1 MKKLFTFLLMA
12 AMSMAVMAEKE
23 LYGVLESGTLTI
35 FYDEARGAKNG
46 VVEWWNDDAIKAE
59 TTTVLF
65 DASVADARP
74 TSTAG
79 WFMGFELLSTVTDMD
94 LLNTED
100 VTDMSEMFSYCK
112 LLTSLDFSTHNTS
125 KVTNMYGM
133 FYGCEALTFLDVSF
147 DTKNVTDMSWMFYY
161 CDALPSLDVTGFD
174 TKNVTN
180 MQGMFADCHELTSL
194 DLSTFNTENVT
205 NMQGMFAGC
214 HELVSLDLSTFD
226 TENVTDMEEMF
237 RDCWKL
243 EEVNLSSFDTKN
255 VLSMYQMFSGCWAL
269 KSTAM
274 IPLKLTGFNTSKV
287 TTMYQMFEG
296 CYAIEYLNLTSFNTE
311 NVENMS
317 HMFSYCNNLVT
328 IDGLGS
334 FNTGKVEN
342 MSYMFSDCNNID
354 FASDDFL
361 SFNTR
366 NVTNMKSMFQN
377 CSAVTELDLRSFSM
391 SKVENTERMFEGC
404 SNMSVIICSD
414 DWSAYENITSSDDMF
429 NGCDLLHGGAY
440 TPTIYDAANPMD
452 KTYAHVDEGTSNP
465 GYFTT
470 GPMELYTVY
479 DPETKVLTY
488 HYDVNRP
495 KHDGIVDLVSNKLN
509 YSKYY
514 QEAEKVVIEP
524 AVQLKSLTDM
534 EFFFGGLVKGNDK
547 SLEKVKK
554 IEGLNYIN
562 TSDVT
567 NYNFMFWEMKSIDS
581 LDLSSFHV
589 ENATSME
596 SMFDGCNS
604 LKYVNLSSFNKS
616 GKVTNFDFMFANC
629 SSLESLDVRMLDTH
643 SATTMEYMFSFCTSL
658 KTLDLSY
665 FNTEGVNSMHEM
677 FYGCSALVALAL
689 DRFSASSLTNV
700 ESMFYGCTK
709 LKTIWCPTDF
719 SGVPNSIDMFF
730 SCESLEGSKGT
741 AYDDANPKDKTY
753 AHIDG
758 GSGYEGYFSERG
770 TDKLMYTVYNPVSRT
785 LSFNYD
791 WNFYSTP
798 YNPGSSIPELLE
810 DKVLFRDYCNEI
822 ETAWFDYAFYEAPL
836 THGGDLFHQFLRDGE
851 GNVLYVYTA
860 GNIISIS
867 GWENLNTNE
876 MTDMSYMFYG
886 LDDIDLKVL
895 DLSTFNTDKVTDMSH
910 MFEGAS
916 STTKIDLSNFNTENV
931 TNMNSMFS
939 TCSSLTELDLSKFDT
954 KNVTDMSWMFSN
966 CGGLDKLDVSG
977 FKTDKVTDMAVMFGG
992 CYNLTSLDVT
1002 KFDTKKVENM
1012 SNMFAGCN
1020 GLTSLDV
1027 SKLNTELV
1035 RDMSYMFGGCTGL
1048 TELDV
1053 KSFKTDSVRDMGGMF
1068 SDCSELTSLDLSS
1081 FHTDSVERMPYM
1093 FQMCSKLESVDLS
1106 SFNAGKVV
1114 SMENM
1119 FYDCSAL
1126 KQLDLSS
1133 FHTDSIHYA
1142 IGMFSNCTALEK
1154 IDLSTFH
1161 APKLQN
1167 ASFMFYSCPKLT
1179 RLDLSAFESEE
1190 IRDLNS
1196 MFAEC
1201 AELKYVDISS
1211 FGRDQLISVYGV
1223 FENCAKLDTIVC
1235 NDNWKLTKT
1244 LVDEYYSSARIFAGC
1259 DVLRGPLGSTTA
1271 DYAVDLADDY
1281 VHINYAHVDEGVS
1294 KPGFFTPK
1302 LKVVFVDADES
1313 ELKTEYVVYG
1323 HAATEPAK
1331 PTKEGYHFVKWDQDF
1346 DAVKDNLTIKP
1357 VFEINTYKVTFVAE
1371 HGTITSDPVIADM
1384 DNVEHGTILELSAK
1398 PEEGYELVGWENY
1411 DGMNLIVTSDT
1422 TVTALFKQK
1431 EYKVT
1436 FVAEHGTITSD
1447 PEIADMDHVIHGSE
1461 FVLTATPEE
1470 GYDFKGWTN
1479 YDGSKLVVTSDTT
1492 VTANFTIQTFTV
1504 KFLDIN
1510 GDQIGETQIVE
1521 WGKDAIA
1528 PEAPEVEGY
1537 TFTDWDNYYTNVKG
1551 NLVVNAVYELNTYK
1565 VTLIAEHGEIT
1576 SDPVVADMDKVEHGT
1591 ELVLTATPDEGY
1603 DFDKWTNYNGTK
1615 LIVTSDTT
1623 VTALFKIQTFTV
1635 IFQDENGTELK
1646 KETVEWG
1653 KSATAP
1659 EDPTKEGWT
1668 FAGWDKAFNVVK
1680 SDLTVTAT
1688 YTKNPVYIVTFIDYD
1703 ESVIAEVK
1711 VEEGK
1716 DAVAPD
1722 DPIREGYHFTG
1733 WDKAFNNVT
1742 EDITVTAQYAINTYT
1757 VIFLGFDDVKL
1768 GEQVVEH
1775 GQAAPG
1781 VTAPPVAGYIFIGW
1795 DTDYTSV
1802 TKDLTVKAVY
1812 EKDLTPKNLKVSQED
1827 KDGDQLIT
1835 LSWDKVDGVPSYEL
1849 SVFNGEDE
1857 LFTSNTFGENV
1868 VEKTLSE
1875 LVKKYEIKPGTYT
1888 IHWAVRSTNIMGVAV
1903 SDWAEGDD
1911 FTITVKSPGPGTGV
1925 ESIQHSEVSIQKV
1938 LREGHI
1944 YIIVG
1949 DKTFDA
1955 SGRLVK

>member
-1 MKKLFTFLLMA
+1 MA
-12 AMSMAVMAEKE
+12 MLSMVVMAEKE

-46 VVEWWNDDAIKAE
+46 VLEWWNDDAIKAE

-79 WFMGFELLSTVTDMD
+79 WFMGFELLSTITDMD

-100 VTDMSEMFSYCK
+100 VTDMSEMFSDCK
-112 LLTSLDFSTHNTS
+112 LLTSLDFSPFNTS

-133 FYGCEALTFLDVSF
+133 FFGCEALTFLDVSF
-147 DTKNVTDMSWMFYY
+147 DTQNVTDMSWMFSN
-161 CDALPSLDVTGFD
+161 CESLPSLDLKGFD
-174 TKNVTN
+174 TKNVTD
-180 MQGMFADCHELTSL
+180 MGGMFANCHELTSL
-194 DLSTFNTENVT
+194 NLNS
-205 NMQGMFAGC
+205 
-214 HELVSLDLSTFD
+214 FD
-226 TENVTDMEEMF
+226 TENVTIMEGMF
-237 RDCWKL
+237 RDCRKL

-274 IPLKLTGFNTSKV
+274 IPLELTGFNTSKV
-287 TTMYQMFEG
+287 ESMYQMFDG
-296 CYAIEYLNLTSFNTE
+296 CNAIEYLDLTSFNTE

-317 HMFSYCNNLVT
+317 YMFSYCTNLVT
-328 IDGLGS
+328 IDGLGF
-334 FNTGKVEN
+334 FNTGKVTD
-342 MSYMFSDCNNID
+342 MSFMFNGCNKID

-361 SFNTR
+361 YFDTR
-366 NVTNMKSMFQN
+366 NVTDMSYMFFN
-377 CSAVTELDLRSFSM
+377 CQSVTELDLRSFSM
-391 SKVENTERMFEGC
+391 SKVENTERMFNGC
-404 SNMSVIICSD
+404 SNMYVIICSD
-414 DWSAYENITSSDDMF
+414 DWSAYENITFSADMF
-429 NGCDLLHGGAY
+429 KDCDLLHGGAY

-465 GYFTT
+465 GYFTV

-524 AVQLKSLTDM
+524 AVQMKSLTDM
-534 EFFFGGLVKGNDK
+534 EFFFGGVVGGNDK

-596 SMFDGCNS
+596 GMFDGCNS

-616 GKVTNFDFMFANC
+616 GKVTNFYFMFANC

-665 FNTEGVNSMHEM
+665 FNTEGVNSMQEM
-677 FYGCSALVALAL
+677 FYGCSSLETLAL

-700 ESMFYGCTK
+700 KSMFYGCTN

-741 AYDDANPKDKTY
+741 EFDAGKVNAEY
-753 AHIDG
+753 AVQDG
-758 GSGYEGYFSERG
+758 YLGRNGYFSERG
-770 TDKLMYTVYNPVSRT
+770 SEPMMYTVYIPVSRT
-785 LSFNYD
+785 LFFNYD
-791 WNFYSTP
+791 ADFYKEA

-810 DKVLFRDYCNEI
+810 DKVFFRDYCNEI
-822 ETAWFDYAFYEAPL
+822 ENAVFNISFAAARP
-836 THGGDLFHQFLRDGE
+836 THGGDLFHQFERDKE
-851 GNVLYVYTA
+851 GNIFFA
-860 GNIISIS
+860 HAASNITTI
-867 GWENLNTNE
+867 LDFDFVNTEE
-876 MTDMSYMFYG
+876 MTDMSYMVYG
-886 LDDIDLKVL
+886 IDDIDLSTI
-895 DLSTFNTDKVTDMSH
+895 DFSTFNTDKVTDMSH
-910 MFEGAS
+910 MFEGAN
-916 STTKIDLSNFNTENV
+916 STTKIDLSKFNTENV
-931 TNMNSMFS
+931 TNMNSMFDG
-939 TCSSLTELDLSKFDT
+939 CSSLTSLNVTMFDT
-954 KNVTDMSWMFSN
+954 KNVTDMSWMFNGCSELK
-966 CGGLDKLDVSG
+966 GLDV
-977 FKTDKVTDMAVMFGG
+977 TDFNTSNVTDMAVMFGG
-992 CYNLTSLDVT
+992 CYNLTALDVT

-1012 SNMFAGCN
+1012 SNMFAGCS

-1081 FHTDSVERMPYM
+1081 FHTDSVQLMPYM

-1119 FYDCSAL
+1119 FFGCSAL

-1161 APKLQN
+1161 APKLEN
-1167 ASFMFYSCPKLT
+1167 ASYMFYSCPKLT
-1179 RLDLSAFESEE
+1179 RLDLSAFESKD

-1211 FGRDQLISVYGV
+1211 FGRHNLYSVYGV

-1302 LKVVFVDADES
+1302 FKVLFVDADES

-1323 HAATEPAK
+1323 HAATEPETK
-1331 PTKEGYHFVKWDQDF
+1331 PTKEGYHFVEWDQAF

-1357 VFEINTYKVTFVAE
+1357 KFEINTYKVTFVE
-1371 HGTITSDPVIADM
+1371 ENGTITSDPEIM
-1384 DNVEHGTILELSAK
+1384 DYEHVEHGSEFVLTASPAY
-1398 PEEGYELVGWENY
+1398 GYELDNWTNY
-1411 DGMNLIVTSDT
+1411 DGTKLVVTSDT
-1422 TVTALFKQK
+1422 TVTATFKLK

-1447 PEIADMDHVIHGSE
+1447 PEIADMDHVKHGSE
-1461 FVLTATPEE
+1461 FVLTATPDE
-1470 GYDFKGWTN
+1470 GYVLNEWIN
-1479 YDGSKLVVTSDTT
+1479 YDESKLYVTSDTT
-1492 VTANFTIQTFTV
+1492 VTATFKLQTFDV

-1510 GDQIGETQIVE
+1510 GDQIGATQVVE
-1521 WGKDAIA
+1521 WGHDAVA

-1537 TFTDWDNYYTNVKG
+1537 TFQGWNASFVNVKA
-1551 NLVVNAVYELNTYK
+1551 NITVEAIYAINEYK
-1565 VTLIAEHGEIT
+1565 LTFVAEHGSIA
-1576 SDPVVADMDKVEHGT
+1576 SDPVVADLNKVEHGT

-1603 DFDKWTNYNGTK
+1603 DFDEWTNYNGMK
-1615 LIVTSDTT
+1615 LVVTSDTT
-1623 VTALFKIQTFTV
+1623 VTAAFKLKTFTV
-1635 IFQDENGTELK
+1635 IFEDWDGTQIGESQI
-1646 KETVEWG
+1646 VEWG
-1653 KSATAP
+1653 SAATAP
-1659 EDPTKEGWT
+1659 EEPTREGWT

-1680 SDLTVTAT
+1680 SDLVVTAT
-1688 YTKNPVYIVTFIDYD
+1688 YTKNPVYTVTFIDYD

-1733 WDKAFNNVT
+1733 WDKAFDNVT
-1742 EDITVTAQYAINTYT
+1742 ADLTVMAKYAINTYT
-1757 VIFLGFDDVKL
+1757 VTFLGFEDVKL

-1775 GQAAPG
+1775 GQDAPG
-1781 VTAPPVAGYIFIGW
+1781 VMAPVVDGYVFKGW
-1795 DTDYTSV
+1795 DTDYTKV
-1802 TKDLTVKAVY
+1802 TKDLTVKAIY
-1812 EKDLTPKNLKVSQED
+1812 EKDLTPKNLKVNLED
-1827 KDGDQLIT
+1827 KDGDVLIT
-1835 LSWDKVDGVPSYEL
+1835 LTWDKVDGVPTYDVQ
-1849 SVFNGEDE
+1849 VFDGEDE
-1857 LFTSNTFGENV
+1857 LVTTNTFGQNV
-1868 VEKTLSE
+1868 VELKLSE
-1875 LVKKYEIKPGTYT
+1875 LVKKYSIKPGTYT
-1888 IHWAVRSTNIMGVAV
+1888 LDWAVRSTDALLKPL
-1903 SDWAEGDD
+1903 SEWAKGPD
-1911 FTITVKSPGPGTGV
+1911 FEITVKSPGPGTGV
-1925 ESIQHSEVSIQKV
+1925 DEVQGDQMQSTKV

-1955 SGRLVK
+1955 SGHLVK

>member
-1 MKKLFTFLLMA
+1 MKKFFTLALMA
-12 AMSMAVMAEKE
+12 AMSMVVMAEKE

-46 VVEWWNDDAIKAE
+46 VVEWWNDDAIKAA
-59 TTTVLF
+59 TTTVKF
-65 DASVADARP
+65 DASVATARP
-74 TSTAG
+74 TSTEG
-79 WFMGFELLSTVTDMD
+79 WFRDFELLTTVTDMD

-100 VTDMSEMFSYCK
+100 VTTMAEMFSGCK

-147 DTKNVTDMSWMFYY
+147 DTQNVTDMDWMF
-161 CDALPSLDVTGFD
+161 CHCEALPSLDVKGFD
-174 TKNVTN
+174 THNVTT
-180 MQGMFADCHELTSL
+180 MEGMFADCHELTSL
-194 DLSTFNTENVT
+194 NL
-205 NMQGMFAGC
+205 GY
-214 HELVSLDLSTFD
+214 FD
-226 TENVTDMEEMF
+226 TENVAIMEGMF

-274 IPLKLTGFNTSKV
+274 IPLELTGFNTSKV
-287 TTMYQMFEG
+287 ESMYQMFYG
-296 CYAIEYLNLTSFNTE
+296 CNAIEYLDLTSFNTE

-317 HMFSYCNNLVT
+317 DMFNYCDNLVT
-328 IDGLGS
+328 IDGLGY

-354 FASDDFL
+354 FASYDFL

-366 NVTNMKSMFQN
+366 NVTNMESMFQN
-377 CSAVTELDLRSFSM
+377 CSAVTSLDLRSFSM
-391 SKVENTERMFEGC
+391 SKVENTERMFNGC
-404 SNMSVIICSD
+404 SNLSVIICSD

-429 NGCDLLHGGAY
+429 LDCDLLHGGAY

-452 KTYAHVDEGTSNP
+452 KTYAHVDEGTFNP
-465 GYFTT
+465 GYFTE

-495 KHDGIVDLVSNKLN
+495 KHKGVVDLLDNKLN
-509 YSKYY
+509 YALYY
-514 QEAEKVVIEP
+514 NEAEKVVIEP
-524 AVQLKSLTDM
+524 AVQMKSLTDM
-534 EFFFGGLVKGNDK
+534 EYFFGGVVEGYDK
-547 SLEKVKK
+547 SLENVQK
-554 IEGLNYIN
+554 IEGLEYIN
-562 TSDVT
+562 TSDIT
-567 NYNFMFWEMKSIDS
+567 SYNYMFWNMLSLDS

-596 SMFDGCNS
+596 GMFSRCLS
-604 LKYVNLSSFNKS
+604 LKYVNLSSFNQS
-616 GKVTNFDFMFANC
+616 GKVTNFDYMFYNC

-643 SATTMEYMFSFCTSL
+643 SATTMECMFSFCTSL

-665 FNTEGVNSMHEM
+665 FNTEGVNSMQEM
-677 FYGCSALVALAL
+677 FAGCSALETLSL
-689 DRFSASSLTNV
+689 DRFSASSLDKTD
-700 ESMFYGCTK
+700 EMFADCTK
-709 LKTIWCPTDF
+709 LKTIWCPLDM
-719 SGVPNSIDMFF
+719 SGVSTTYNMFNF
-730 SCESLEGSKGT
+730 CTSLVGSKNT
-741 AYDDANPKDKTY
+741 AYDDGHVDGAY
-753 AHIDG
+753 AHLDG
-758 GSGYEGYFSERG
+758 GSGDEGYFSERG
-770 TDKLMYTVYNPVSRT
+770 SEPMMYTVYNPVSHA
-785 LSFNYD
+785 LFFNYD
-791 WNFYSTP
+791 ADFYSTP

-822 ETAWFDYAFYEAPL
+822 EYASFNISFWAAQP
-836 THGGDLFHQFLRDGE
+836 THGGDLFHQILRDGE

-867 GWENLNTNE
+867 EWDNLNTGE

-910 MFEGAS
+910 MFEYAG

-931 TNMNSMFS
+931 TNMNSMFDG
-939 TCSSLTELDLSKFDT
+939 CSSLTELDLSKFDT
-954 KNVTDMSWMFSN
+954 KNVTDMSWMFNGCSELK
-966 CGGLDKLDVSG
+966 GLDV
-977 FKTDKVTDMAVMFGG
+977 TDFNTSNVTDMAVMFGG
-992 CYNLTSLDVT
+992 CYNLTALDVT

-1081 FHTDSVERMPYM
+1081 FHTDSVQLMPYM

-1114 SMENM
+1114 STDNM
-1119 FYDCSAL
+1119 FYGCSAL

-1133 FHTDSIHYA
+1133 FHTDSIHDA

-1161 APKLQN
+1161 APKLEN
-1167 ASFMFYSCPKLT
+1167 ASYMFYSCPKLT
-1179 RLDLSAFESEE
+1179 RLDLSAFEALD
-1190 IRDLNS
+1190 IRDMNY

-1201 AELKYVDISS
+1201 AELKYIDIAS
-1211 FGRDQLISVYGV
+1211 FGRQRLYSVFSA

-1235 NDNWKLTKT
+1235 NEDWHQTKT
-1244 LVDEYYSSARIFAGC
+1244 LVDEIYTSGRIFAGC
-1259 DVLRGPLGSTTA
+1259 DVLRGPLGSKTS

-1302 LKVVFVDADES
+1302 FKVLFVDADES

-1323 HAATEPAK
+1323 HAATEPATK
-1331 PTKEGYHFVKWDQDF
+1331 PTKEGYHFVEWDTDF
-1346 DAVKDNLTIKP
+1346 SSVKDNLTIKP
-1357 VFEINTYKVTFVAE
+1357 KFEINTYKVEFIE
-1371 HGTITSDPVIADM
+1371 SHGAITSDPEITDYEH
-1384 DNVEHGTILELSAK
+1384 VEHGSEFVLTAT
-1398 PEEGYELVGWENY
+1398 PADGYELDSWTNY
-1411 DGMNLIVTSDT
+1411 DGTKLVVTSDT
-1422 TVTALFKQK
+1422 TVTATFKLK

-1447 PEIADMDHVIHGSE
+1447 PEIADMDHVKHGSE
-1461 FVLTATPEE
+1461 FVLTATPDE
-1470 GYDFKGWTN
+1470 GYVLNEWIN
-1479 YDGSKLVVTSDTT
+1479 YDESKLYVTSDTT
-1492 VTANFTIQTFTV
+1492 VTATFKLQTFDV

-1510 GDQIGETQIVE
+1510 GDQIGATQVVE
-1521 WGKDAIA
+1521 WGHDAVA

-1537 TFTDWDNYYTNVKG
+1537 TFQGWNASFVNVKA
-1551 NLVVNAVYELNTYK
+1551 NITVEAIYAINEYK
-1565 VTLIAEHGEIT
+1565 VTFVAEHGSIA
-1576 SDPVVADMDKVEHGT
+1576 SVPVVADLNKVEHGT

-1603 DFDKWTNYNGTK
+1603 DFDEWTNYNGMK
-1615 LIVTSDTT
+1615 LVVTSDTT
-1623 VTALFKIQTFTV
+1623 VTAAFKLKTFTV
-1635 IFQDENGTELK
+1635 IFEDENGTELK

-1653 KSATAP
+1653 SAATAP
-1659 EDPTKEGWT
+1659 ENPTKEGWT

-1688 YTKNPVYIVTFIDYD
+1688 YTKNPVYTVTFIDYD

-1733 WDKAFNNVT
+1733 WDKAFDNVT
-1742 EDITVTAQYAINTYT
+1742 ADLTVTAKYAINTYT
-1757 VIFLGFDDVKL
+1757 VTFLGFEDVKL

-1775 GQAAPG
+1775 GQDAPG
-1781 VTAPPVAGYIFIGW
+1781 VMAPVVEGYVFKGW
-1795 DTDYTSV
+1795 DTDYTKV
-1802 TKDLTVKAVY
+1802 TKDLTVKAIY
-1812 EKDLTPKNLKVSQED
+1812 EKDLTPQNLKVNLED
-1827 KDGDQLIT
+1827 KDGDVLIT
-1835 LSWDKVDGVPSYEL
+1835 LTWDKVDGVPTYDVQ
-1849 SVFNGEDE
+1849 VFDGEDE
-1857 LFTSNTFGENV
+1857 LVTTNTFGQNV
-1868 VEKTLSE
+1868 VELKLSE
-1875 LVKKYEIKPGTYT
+1875 LVKKYSIKPGTYT
-1888 IHWAVRSTNIMGVAV
+1888 LDWAVRSTDALLKPL
-1903 SDWAEGDD
+1903 SDWAKGPD
-1911 FTITVKSPGPGTGV
+1911 FEITVKDTGTGI
-1925 ESIQHSEVSIQKV
+1925 ESIQPSAVSIQKV
-1938 LREGHI
+1938 LRDGHV
-1944 YIIVG
+1944 YIIREG
-1949 DKTFDA
+1949 KTFDLN
-1955 SGRLVK
+1955 GRLVN